1 MAENFTLDFFP
12 QSLSRPYTMIL
23 DTDTYNE
30 IDDQFALIYS
40 LLSPEQIRLAGVT
53 AAPFDNSR
61 SENYADGMER
71 SFQEICRILE
81 MTGKSNEVPAFR
93 GSTTRLPD
101 RNTPVKSDA
110 ADFLVEQGKI
120 AAAKG
125 EKLIICAIGALTNVA
140 SALLKSPELKEQAVV
155 VWLGGHILSNPDSRE
170 FNLQG
175 DVTAS
180 QVVFSCGVPLVQ
192 IPCLGVASSLEIT
205 LAELRKSLPQDSIGT
220 YLVEIF
226 ADYMHHDENAP
237 KVIWDISAIAV
248 LLNPAAFE
256 WEVVPAPIL
265 TDDCI
270 WHGTAANLIK
280 RATSCRS
287 KVIFEDLF
295 TKIRENQQ

>member
-1 MAENFTLDFFP
+1 MP
-12 QSLSRPYTMIL
+12 
-23 DTDTYNE
+23 
-30 IDDQFALIYS
+30 
-40 LLSPEQIRLAGVT
+40 
-53 AAPFDNSR
+53 AA
-61 SENYADGMER
+61 
-71 SFQEICRILE
+71 
-81 MTGKSNEVPAFR
+81 EVPAFR